1 MRASRATLQSGRRA
15 CLLALALVGCEHD
28 PNAVLSANTPPSRAS
43 TVVAPGASAPRTS
56 AQAPVASPPSEHAYR
71 DLDFVESEQNR
82 DPFRS
87 YAVELR
93 AKAPVVAQRMVLMP
107 ETPVDEMRLI
117 AIISGIEQPR
127 AMIVDPQG
135 VGYTATRGDFLGK
148 AEVVQ
153 GPGADA
159 LPVALNWRVE
169 RIRDNEVVLA
179 REDPSAPGRAPLTKV
194 IALHEDDPAA
204 SKLVR
209 GRDNG

>member
-1 MRASRATLQSGRRA
+1 MRTCMRRWGLTIA
-15 CLLALALVGCEHD
+15 LLGAGCED
-28 PNAVLSANTPPSRAS
+28 EAAVVTPPPS
-43 TVVAPGASAPRTS
+43 TSLLSPGATAPREAS
-56 AQAPVASPPSEHAYR
+56 QAPAVTPPSEHNYR

-93 AKAPVVAQRMVLMP
+93 VRAPVVAQRLVLMP
-107 ETPVDEMRLI
+107 ETAVDEMRLI
-117 AIISGIEQPR
+117 AIISGIDQPR
-127 AMIVDPQG
+127 AMIIDAQG

-194 IALHEDDPAA
+194 IALHEDDPA
-204 SKLVR
+204 SKQGR
-209 GRDNG
+209 GRGNG